1 LIDALLDRDPVC
13 GIGYRTSDRDLAFMF
28 TYPFEKLEAWQ
39 AARRLSAQVYSLTT
53 QFPSEEKYGIVQQ
66 IRRAAISVASN
77 LSEGTGR
84 YSAKDQ
90 GHFYSM
96 AYSSLMELLNQL
108 IISNDLNYL
117 TAKDY
122 ENIRSLIEPLS
133 AIITGLRKHTL
144 NKQP

>member
-1 LIDALLDRDPVC
+1 
-13 GIGYRTSDRDLAFMF
+13 
-28 TYPFEKLEAWQ
+28 
-39 AARRLSAQVYSLTT
+39 VYSLTT